1 MEEVRIKPIA
11 PELRKLK
18 LGESITFP
26 IEQQGSVRAVISRLK
41 REMMR
46 KHWNARAITNT
57 NKYEVVVSRIS

>member
-18 LGESITFP
+18 LGESVTFP

-41 REMMR
+41 KEMLR
-46 KHWNARAITNT
+46 KKWNVQAVTHT
-57 NKYEVVVSRIS
+57 EKYEVVVSRIS